1 MYVSLKYLKMHPWS
15 IFVANHESIYVLVY
29 STTYASMQVYFY
41 ERVEYTSMLSIQLWK
56 SESNIPKSNQM
67 KDFIRD

>member
-1 MYVSLKYLKMHPWS
+1 M
-15 IFVANHESIYVLVY
+15 Y
-29 STTYASMQVYFY
+29 STTYAGMQEYFY